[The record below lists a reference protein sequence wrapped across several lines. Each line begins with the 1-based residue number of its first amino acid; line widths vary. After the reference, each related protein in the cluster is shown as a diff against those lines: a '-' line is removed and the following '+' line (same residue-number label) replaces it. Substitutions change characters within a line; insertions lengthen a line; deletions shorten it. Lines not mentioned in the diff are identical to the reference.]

1 MSDEHA
7 IPDHAG
13 AAHQRDRIVG
23 MLRVASRQV
32 TPPPLAYSTDGRRF
46 AFQTRVVDALPIGGF
61 VEMRPE
67 SGPVVLG
74 QVTSA
79 AVEVRDGPEVGL
91 AGGAGLGLDPDVA
104 EITHTSIRLRVP
116 VIAGAGTILAVLDE
130 DAVRD
135 PGPADVFDNAT
146 IAAADPAIIAAFLD
160 RWSARRLTVD
170 VGRATGVDGERARL
184 AAEGF
189 GRHTFLCGQSGS
201 GKSYALGVILE
212 RLLLETS
219 LRVVVLDP
227 NGDFVH
233 LGELRP
239 RDEVRAADGR
249 PLDEDAH
256 AALRVRHA
264 AATERLHVFR
274 APALAGDEASAIRA
288 HFSEFAPDV
297 QAMVLRLDPIADR
310 DETHALRRV
319 IERFGDGPYT
329 LADVR
334 AAAAAD
340 LSNDARQV
348 ALRIDNLGVANWS
361 IWADRDQDGLMRRL
375 GDDWRAVVLD
385 TGGFTVPQESNLVAL
400 GALNVLWNAREDRD
414 PVLVVIDEAHN
425 VCPAD
430 AADLVQGAATQRAIR
445 IAGEGRKFGMF
456 LLFATQRPQKV
467 HPNVLSQAD
476 NLVLMRMNSA
486 GDLEHLRETFSF
498 VPPAMLDQAA
508 RFGLGESLLAGRIVP
523 APLFARIEGRFTAE
537 GGGDVPAT
545 WAAR

>member
-1 MSDEHA
+1 MIDEHA
-7 IPDHAG
+7 HPEHLD
-13 AAHQRDRIVG
+13 AARQRDRIVG
-23 MLRVASRQV
+23 MLRTASRQV

-46 AFQTRVVDALPIGGF
+46 TFQTRVADALPIGGF

-67 SGPVVLG
+67 SGRVYLG
-74 QVTSA
+74 QVSA
-79 AVEVRDGPEVGL
+79 ADVEVREGPELGL
-91 AGGAGLGLDPDVA
+91 AGGAGLGLDPEIAD
-104 EITHTSIRLRVP
+104 ITHTSIRLRVP
-116 VIAGAGTILAVLDE
+116 VIAGTGAILAVWDE
-130 DAVRD
+130 DAMRD

-146 IAAADPAIIAAFLD
+146 IAAADPATIAAYLG
-160 RWSARRLTVD
+160 RWSSRRLTLD
-170 VGRATGVDGERARL
+170 AGRITGVDGERARL

-227 NGDFVH
+227 NGDFVR
-233 LGELRP
+233 LGDLRP
-239 RDEVRAADGR
+239 RDEVRGPDGQ
-249 PLDEDAH
+249 PLDEESY
-256 AALRVRHA
+256 AALHARHA

-274 APALAGDEASAIRA
+274 APALADEEASAIRV
-288 HFSEFAPDV
+288 HFSEFGPDV

-319 IERFGDGPYT
+319 VERFGDDPYT

-340 LSNDARQV
+340 LSPDARQV
-348 ALRIDNLGVANWS
+348 ALRIDNLGVADWS
-361 IWADRDQDGLMRRL
+361 IWADRDQKGLMRRL
-375 GDDWRAVVLD
+375 DDDWRAVVLD
-385 TGGFTVPQESNLVAL
+385 TGGFVVPQESNLVAL
-400 GALNVLWNAREDRD
+400 GALNVLWQAREDRD

-425 VCPAD
+425 VCPAEPTD
-430 AADLVQGAATQRAIR
+430 PTQAAATQRAVQ

-456 LLFATQRPQKV
+456 LLFATQRPQKL

-486 GDLEHLRETFSF
+486 GDLDRLRETFSF

-523 APLFARIEGRFTAE
+523 SPLFARIEGRFTAE

-545 WAAR
+545 WAKP